1 MRPWQLQAEDA
12 KWMVVTEVR
21 TRLPIRLRWVLAT
34 ATWKHPLGVTPDN
47 DGAYDDFAYV
57 EGYGDQQHKQLV
69 YGSGVRGW
77 WRGWVAVIEEERWHS
92 GIAEQWHG

>member
-12 KWMVVTEVR
+12 KWIVVTEVR
-21 TRLPIRLRWVLAT
+21 TRLPIRLRWVLD
-34 ATWKHPLGVTPDN
+34 GRPDN
-47 DGAYDDFAYV
+47 YSDYAWV